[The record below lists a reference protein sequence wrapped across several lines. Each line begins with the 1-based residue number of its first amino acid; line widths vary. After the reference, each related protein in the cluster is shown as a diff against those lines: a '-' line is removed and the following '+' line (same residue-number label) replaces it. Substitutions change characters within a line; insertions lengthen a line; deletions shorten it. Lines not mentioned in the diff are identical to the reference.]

1 MMPPGKLPNRAAGFA
16 AVLMLGAIAWGG
28 TTTPLA
34 QVVILAGLG
43 LLWLIAPARR
53 APGRGFAVCAFG
65 LLALGTLAWLPAT
78 WFATESWRRGLGAV
92 GIPLPLTLSPQ
103 PWLTAEAMLWL
114 VMGLAWMSWLL
125 GQGWT
130 GATRVMIARMLAGG
144 MVLISLAAL
153 VAWAAHYS
161 IPGWLSERGFG
172 PFPNRNHTGHVLALG
187 GMLALGCA
195 ADAGRRERAKAL
207 PWLIGAGAILIAL
220 VANYSRGGLLL
231 FFGAIVLWAGLE
243 AWQRKS
249 WKTLAVGASLVL
261 VLFSIVLLRGDAFAG
276 RFAGGAD
283 SQVAFRAFI
292 WRDTLALI
300 HASPWCGSGLGNF
313 TALFPLFRNLSVNQ
327 QSVLHPESD
336 WLWLAAETGWFGV
349 VFAVALAFVVLRGA
363 FPFVSGSRRHLRGA
377 AWAGAVAALL
387 HAGIDVPGHRVGS
400 AFLAL
405 FVMILARREEEK
417 GAETSPRRPSGS
429 GLAVVASRLCGM
441 AALGASVW
449 CLSQMPDSAARAE
462 LLSRG
467 GRYPEAELAADRA
480 LVRAPLAWHAYF
492 TRGGARACQG
502 RNLEALADFR
512 RARTLEPH
520 YAGVPFEEG
529 RFWLQTQP
537 LLALTVWGEALRRLP
552 SPEDEALYGAM
563 LGDAP
568 DDAEFRAAL
577 LNLAHGRP
585 ALRLQWFLFVPPA
598 EARPLFDTFAEEAGH
613 YTPAQRSAF
622 ERRAGE
628 IGASPRPQQ

>member
-1 MMPPGKLPNRAAGFA
+1 MMPPEKLPNHAAGFA
-16 AVLMLGAIAWGG
+16 AVLVLVAIAWGG
-28 TTTPLA
+28 TTTPIA

-65 LLALGTLAWLPAT
+65 LLALGMLAWLPAT
-78 WFATESWRRGLGAV
+78 WFATESWRRGLETV
-92 GIPLPLTLSPQ
+92 GVPLPVTLSPQ
-103 PWLTAEAMLWL
+103 PWLTAEALLWL
-114 VMGLAWMSWLL
+114 VIGLAWMVWLL

-130 GATRVMIARMLAGG
+130 AGTRVMIARILAGG

-153 VAWAAHYS
+153 VAWVSHFS
-161 IPGWLSERGFG
+161 IPGWLSERDFG

-195 ADAGRRERAKAL
+195 ADAGRRERVKAL
-207 PWLIGAGAILIAL
+207 PWLIGAGVILIAL
-220 VANYSRGGLLL
+220 VVNYSRGGLLL

-261 VLFSIVLLRGDAFAG
+261 VLVSIVLVGGGAFAG
-276 RFAGGAD
+276 RFAGRAD
-283 SQVAFRAFI
+283 SQVAFRTFI

-300 HASPWCGSGLGNF
+300 HASPWCGAGLGNF

-336 WLWLAAETGWFGV
+336 WLWLAVETGWLGV
-349 VFAVALAFVVLRGA
+349 ATAVALAFIVLRGA

-405 FVMILARREEEK
+405 FVMVVARREEGKET
-417 GAETSPRRPSGS
+417 ETSPRRASKTT
-429 GLAVVASRLCGM
+429 AIASRLLGM
-441 AALGASVW
+441 AALGASAW
-449 CLSQMPDSAARAE
+449 FLSRIPDSAALAE

-467 GRYPEAELAADRA
+467 GRYPEAESAANRA
-480 LVRAPLAWHAYF
+480 LVRAPLDWHAYF

-502 RNLEALADFR
+502 RNIEALADFR

-537 LLALTVWGEALRRLP
+537 LLALTVWREALRRLP

-568 DDAEFRAAL
+568 DDAGFRTAL
-577 LNLAHGRP
+577 LTLAKGRP

-598 EARPLFDTFAEEAGH
+598 EALPLFGTFAEEAEH

-622 ERRAGE
+622 ERRASE
-628 IGASPRPQQ
+628 IGAGSRSQR